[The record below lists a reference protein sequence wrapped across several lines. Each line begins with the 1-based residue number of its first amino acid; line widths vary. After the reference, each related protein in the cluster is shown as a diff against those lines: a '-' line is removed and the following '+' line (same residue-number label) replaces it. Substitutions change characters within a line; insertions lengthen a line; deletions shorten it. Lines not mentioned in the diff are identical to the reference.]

1 MLRVPARVEGVAWRT
16 PPIQRLPALEA
27 DPNNMTSVQS
37 PLCLAQYKTLG
48 EAVKDQIPPGGI
60 RFGRYTSSKSCVV
73 VPNPVVF
80 PIETVQQVTVLRVNF
95 KFVRVRPQAGEGCPR
110 RPSRSS

>member
-1 MLRVPARVEGVAWRT
+1 
-16 PPIQRLPALEA
+16 
-27 DPNNMTSVQS
+27 MTSVQS

-60 RFGRYTSSKSCVV
+60 RFGRYTSESFVV

-80 PIETVQQVTVLRVNF
+80 PIEAVQQVTVLRVNF